1 MLTRRELMRAAGQA
15 ALVAA
20 AARHTTMTAQPARVF
35 CLFSKHLPEL
45 GWRLQFT
52 PEHGDGLKRTTSAS
66 FNLDRTC
73 EPSP

>member
-45 GWRLQFT
+45 GW
-52 PEHGDGLKRTTSAS
+52 GDLGQAVKDA
-66 FNLDRTC
+66 
-73 EPSP
+73 